1 MQNIKSVFELLTSG
15 KISIRFLIIAF
26 VFTMI
31 WIVVAF
37 IIISNH
43 VDNLKNEKYIELSNK
58 MKNELKV
65 LIDEKREVV
74 RIIAL
79 SVAQNRDI
87 KEGLLN
93 NNNSLHLNE
102 VSSQLAEFT
111 SLKNVWFQV
120 ITSDGKSFSR
130 SWTNKVGDDL
140 SSVRL
145 DVAQM
150 IKKPQVISS
159 ISVGKFDL
167 TFKSMVPIYDKNKF
181 IGIIEILGKFN
192 SIAFKMEDKE
202 YDVVILVDKSYKKQ
216 LEYVKN
222 ENFLDDYYVVNQNTK
237 KEFLELIH
245 EKLVEYFIRMDTFL
259 IDKKTRHLVVTYQL
273 PDINN
278 QAMGYFIMFHNLDK
292 IDIGDVIRSRDRL
305 ILIFALFYVFILA
318 LAYYIY
324 VKQYQGLI
332 DKLNKE
338 LEEKVEEKTKE
349 LKHQSETLDHLAHH
363 DSLTGLPN
371 RLLFLDRLKQAIKHA
386 KRRNK
391 NVTILFLDLDRF
403 KEVNDT
409 FGHEIGDKLLR
420 EVASRLLSCVR
431 DEDTIARLGGDEFTI
446 ILEDVGQNEVIKIAK
461 NIIKAMQEPVYIRNQ
476 ELYTTFSVGISSYPE
491 DGNTSSILIRNADTA
506 MYKAK
511 ENGKNNYEFYN
522 SKMTEVAFERLMMES
537 GLRRAIDENEFLT
550 YFQPKINAMNG
561 KVIGSEA
568 LVRWQHPLLG
578 LVPPMKFLSLA
589 EDIGL
594 IKYID
599 EWMMVNALK
608 TIKRFQDE
616 GIHTGIVSLNVSMK
630 HLEDKKFMQYL
641 QEIIVKIG
649 FNTSFLE
656 LEITESQIMKN
667 PVSAIETLK
676 NIRSMGIR
684 ISIDDFGTG
693 YSSLSYLK
701 RLPINNLKI
710 DREFIIDAYKDEE
723 DASIVRAIIALAKS
737 LNLSYIAEG
746 VETKEQLD
754 FLIEEGCYNIQGYYY
769 SKPLPEDAFKE
780 FLLNH

>member
-1 MQNIKSVFELLTSG
+1 MQTIKSIFELLVRG
-15 KISIRFLIIAF
+15 KISIKLFIIA
-26 VFTMI
+26 MI
-31 WIVVAF
+31 LTIIWVAVAF
-37 IIISNH
+37 ITISNR
-43 VDNLKNEKYIELSNK
+43 VDNLKNEKYIEISNK

-65 LIDEKREVV
+65 LIDEKREAV

-93 NNNSLHLNE
+93 NKNSLNLNE
-102 VSSQLAEFT
+102 FSSQLAEFT
-111 SLKNVWFQV
+111 SLKNIWFQV
-120 ITSDGKSFSR
+120 ITSEGKSFSR

-150 IKKPQVISS
+150 IKSPKVISS
-159 ISVGKFDL
+159 ISIGKFDL
-167 TFKSMVPIYDKNKF
+167 SFKSMVPIYDKDKF

-192 SIAFKMEDKE
+192 SIALKMESKE
-202 YDVVILVDKSYKKQ
+202 YDMVILVDKNYKKQ
-216 LEYVKN
+216 LEHVKN
-222 ENFLDDYYVVNQNTK
+222 ENFLDDYYVVNKNAK

-245 EKLVEYFIRMDTFL
+245 EKSVEYFIGMDTFL
-259 IDKKTRHLVVTYQL
+259 IDKKTSHLVVTYQL
-273 PDINN
+273 HDIND
-278 QAMGYFIMFHNLDK
+278 QQMGHFIIFYDLDK
-292 IDIGDVIRSRDRL
+292 IDIGDVIRTRDRL
-305 ILIFALFYVFILA
+305 ILTFVLIYLFLLA
-318 LAYYIY
+318 LAYYVY

-332 DKLNKE
+332 DKLNRE

-349 LKHQSETLDHLAHH
+349 LKHQSETLDHLAHY

-409 FGHEIGDKLLR
+409 FGHEIGDKLLK
-420 EVASRLLSCVR
+420 EVAIRLLHCVR

-446 ILEDVGQNEVIKIAK
+446 ILEDVGQNEVIRIAK

-537 GLRRAIDENEFLT
+537 GLRRAIDENEFVT
-550 YFQPKINAMNG
+550 YFQPKINAIDS

-599 EWMMVNALK
+599 EWMMMNTMKIMKKL
-608 TIKRFQDE
+608 QDE
-616 GIHTGIVSLNVSMK
+616 GIYTGIVSLNVSMK
-630 HLEDKKFMQYL
+630 HLEDKQFMQYFR
-641 QEIIVKIG
+641 ETIANIG
-649 FNTSFLE
+649 FDTSFLE

-676 NIRSMGIR
+676 NIRLMGIR

-710 DREFIIDAYKDEE
+710 DREFIVDAYKDEE

-754 FLIEEGCYNIQGYYY
+754 FLLEEGCHNIQGYYY
-769 SKPLPEDAFKE
+769 SKPLPESAFKE
-780 FLLNH
+780 FLLKN